1 MYAPFKFGS
10 EYNFLEFRR
19 SKKSKKGEKGRKTID
34 KNVKEMLKAKIPR
47 NVFVC
52 VILNVLD

>member
-34 KNVKEMLKAKIPR
+34 KNVKAKIPR